1 MADIDRLEHNGV
13 PELLRKQVDIGS
25 SRYAEVGAAVL
36 TDSTGALITSS
47 NPLPIASTGPA
58 AGTATSATTSVASS
72 ATVVTLQAANAG
84 RRGWAVINIDAN
96 KLHVRMAAGATTSN
110 CVVQLAQGDYY
121 EMPEPIYA
129 GIITG
134 IWEADG
140 AGAAICEERT

>member
-1 MADIDRLEHNGV
+1 MPASHQD
-13 PELLRKQVDIGS
+13 
-25 SRYAEVGAAVL
+25 ATGAALLSRVMYWWN
-36 TDSTGALITSS
+36 GTSAVPA
-47 NPLPIASTGPA
+47 NATTPMPVASTGPA